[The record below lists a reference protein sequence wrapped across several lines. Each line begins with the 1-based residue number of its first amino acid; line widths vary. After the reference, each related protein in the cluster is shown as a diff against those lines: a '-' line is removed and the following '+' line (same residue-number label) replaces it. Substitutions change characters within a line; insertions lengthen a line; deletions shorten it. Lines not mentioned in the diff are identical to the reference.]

1 MTAFAGMAAL
11 FFLTALAYAMVGFG
25 GGSTYTALLVLAETD
40 YRILPAI
47 SLACNITVVTGS
59 VWQYANAGLVR
70 WRRLVPVMA
79 FSVPLA
85 WLGGMMEIPERAFIA
100 LLGLAL
106 LASAIALIIRRPTE
120 AQNTAKSAPVWTG
133 PALGGGIGF
142 LAGLVGIGGGIFLAP
157 AMHFLRW
164 GPARDIAA
172 AASVF
177 ILVNSIAGLA
187 GQAQRLSGSGD
198 IGAIIN
204 YWPLLPAVLI
214 GGQIGVWLGRTRTSE
229 TWLIRLTAVLV
240 LFVAL
245 RLLWRALGF

>member
-1 MTAFAGMAAL
+1 MTALAGLAAL

-59 VWQYANAGLVR
+59 VVQYGLARLIR
-70 WRRLVPVMA
+70 WERLLPLVA
-79 FSVPLA
+79 LSVPMA
-85 WLGGMMEIPERAFIA
+85 WLGGTMEIPERAFIL

-106 LASAIALIIRRPTE
+106 LASAAALIIRRPQVNGPPPLLP
-120 AQNTAKSAPVWTG
+120 AWSGPVV
-133 PALGGGIGF
+133 GGGIGF

-157 AMHFLRW
+157 ILHFLRW
-164 GPARDIAA
+164 GPAREIAG

-177 ILVNSIAGLA
+177 ILVNSLAGLG
-187 GQAQRLSGSGD
+187 GQVQRLAGSGD
-198 IGAIIN
+198 LVAVTS

-229 TWLIRLTAVLV
+229 TWLIRLTALLV

-245 RLLWRALGF
+245 RLLWRASGL